1 MNGKWFYKLLGWL
14 IIFLVPFIIISL
26 FYLNEKIATDNPSA
40 PTVENG
46 EVIPDN
52 EDSKDDYDGDSSKD
66 SDKDS
71 DDKSDDN
78 DDKKADK
85 DSDKTYWGVDSAS
98 LTDKD
103 MYSCVKNNFGE
114 PDVWGRYLGDK
125 GDVSVGL
132 TQDEAKFLHDKDVK
146 ILVIYNHFEEAVGYD
161 NGVSEAK
168 QAISYAKDLEIP
180 EDVAIFADIEP
191 NYSVD
196 SAFIDG
202 WYETLDDSNYNTG
215 IYGVFDE
222 DSKLLEAY
230 NATSDDTKKNTVVW
244 TAEPQKDITT
254 KDNAPKFAADG
265 PDKAMLYGWQYGI
278 EADECEIDTNLF
290 KGDLFDYLW

>member
-1 MNGKWFYKLLGWL
+1 MNGKWFSKLLGWL

-46 EVIPDN
+46 EIIPNNNSDN
-52 EDSKDDYDGDSSKD
+52 DPKDDSDDSSKD
-66 SDKDS
+66 TDKESGDQ
-71 DDKSDDN
+71 D
-78 DDKKADK
+78 ADK
-85 DSDKTYWGVDSAS
+85 ESDKTYWGVDSAS
-98 LTDKD
+98 LTDKN
-103 MYSCVKNNFGE
+103 MYRCVKDSFGE

-125 GDVSVGL
+125 SDVSVGL
-132 TQDEAKFLHDKDVK
+132 TQDEAQFLHDKDVK

-161 NGVSEAK
+161 NGISEAK
-168 QAISYAKDLEIP
+168 QAISFAKDLGVP

-202 WYETLDDSNYNTG
+202 WYETLADSTYNPG
-215 IYGVFDE
+215 VYGVFDK

-230 NATSDDTKKNTVVW
+230 NATSDDTQENTVVW

-254 KDNAPKFAADG
+254 KDNAPKFDAEG
-265 PDKAMLYGWQYGI
+265 PDKAKLYGWQYGI
-278 EADECEIDTNLF
+278 EAEKCEIDTNLF
-290 KGDLFDYLW
+290 KGDLLDYLW